1 MGFRG
6 YWFNNSGTYRTNKY
20 PHCYVGIVKP
30 SGAIWGGFGK
40 YDGTTRISYGG
51 FGKYDGTKRIG
62 YGGFGKYDGT
72 VRPIWGSYGGD
83 IMTHT
88 VRPDGFDTT
97 ANFRIEK
104 EWHKLEGTLN
114 GNERPLYDATGH
126 YMENPNYVIDL
137 YYKLIAPGEEKS
149 SLPLFFKYNYTDLTT
164 LAEEVGGST
173 VFGYSYDGNITYKG
187 LILGKAPRHYAMKL
201 PTFSNIT
208 SIPTGTELGNLSTR
222 DTYWTN
228 NFNSVYWDL
237 KNYSFLNTKKFHSD
251 SQGGTLLSGAT
262 QKPVDGDAGYFV
274 DYTVN
279 PSFATC
285 GIPVTDNN
293 ENIKYLMPELRTGFV
308 MIDNLYMLPG
318 NAFVCALYMCLDI
331 HKI

>member
-30 SGAIWGGFGK
+30 GGAIWGGFGK
-40 YDGTTRISYGG
+40 YDGTVRPV
-51 FGKYDGTKRIG
+51 F
-62 YGGFGKYDGT
+62 GGFGKYDGT
-72 VRPIWGSYGGD
+72 VRPIWGSFGGD

-114 GNERPLYDATGH
+114 GNEKPLYDATGH

-137 YYKLIAPGEEKS
+137 YYKLIAPGEGKS

-187 LILGKAPRHYAMKL
+187 LILGKSPRHYAMKL
-201 PTFSNIT
+201 PTFSNI
-208 SIPTGTELGNLSTR
+208 SNIPTGTEIGNLPEGRSF
-222 DTYWTN
+222 WTSYFRYVEN
-228 NFNSVYWDL
+228 ASP
-237 KNYSFLNTKKFHSD
+237 NYSFLNTKRSHSD
-251 SQGGTLLSGAT
+251 TQGNTLLSGAT
-262 QKPVDGDAGYFV
+262 QKPVDGDSGYFV
-274 DYTVN
+274 DYTIN

-285 GIPVTDNN
+285 GLPVTIDDRN
-293 ENIKYLMPELRTGFV
+293 YLMPELRTGFV
-308 MIDNLYMLPG
+308 MIDNLYMVAG
-318 NAFVCALYMCLDI
+318 NAFLCALYMCLDI

>member
-40 YDGTTRISYGG
+40 YDGTVRPVFGG
-51 FGKYDGTKRIG
+51 FGKYDGTVRPVF
-62 YGGFGKYDGT
+62 GGFGKYDGT
-72 VRPIWGSYGGD
+72 VRPIWGSFGGD

-173 VFGYSYDGNITYKG
+173 VFGYSYDGRITYKG
-187 LILGKAPRHYAMKL
+187 LILGKEPRHYAMKL
-201 PTFSNIT
+201 PTFSNI
-208 SIPTGTELGNLSTR
+208 SNIPTGTEIGNL
-222 DTYWTN
+222 TN
-228 NFNSVYWDL
+228 NNFWTSYFQNMEDRGDNW
-237 KNYSFLNTKKFHSD
+237 SFLNTKKRHSD
-251 SQGGTLLSGAT
+251 TQGNTLLSGAT
-262 QKPVDGDAGYFV
+262 QKPVDGDSGYFV

-285 GIPVTDNN
+285 GLPVTRDDRN
-293 ENIKYLMPELRTGFV
+293 YLMPELRTGFV
-308 MIDNLYMLPG
+308 MIDNLYMLAG

>member
-30 SGAIWGGFGK
+30 GGAIWGGFGK
-40 YDGTTRISYGG
+40 YDGTKKISWGG
-51 FGKYDGTKRIG
+51 FGKYDGTVRPVF
-62 YGGFGKYDGT
+62 GGFGKYDGT
-72 VRPIWGSYGGD
+72 VRPIWGSFGGD

-173 VFGYSYDGNITYKG
+173 VFGYSVDGTITYKG
-187 LILGKAPRHYAMKL
+187 LILGKEPRHYAMKL
-201 PTFSNIT
+201 PTFSNI
-208 SIPTGTELGNLSTR
+208 SNIPTGTEIGNLTDRSF
-222 DTYWTN
+222 WTSY
-228 NFNSVYWDL
+228 FQCMDWADP
-237 KNYSFLNTKKFHSD
+237 NYVFLNTKRHHSD
-251 SQGGTLLSGAT
+251 TQGNTLLSGVT
-262 QKPVDGDAGYFV
+262 QKAVDGDSGYFV

-279 PSFATC
+279 TSFATC
-285 GIPVTDNN
+285 GLPVTTDDRN
-293 ENIKYLMPELRTGFV
+293 YSMPELRTGFV
-308 MIDNLYMLPG
+308 MID
-318 NAFVCALYMCLDI
+318 
-331 HKI
+331 

>member
-30 SGAIWGGFGK
+30 GGAIWGGFGK
-40 YDGTTRISYGG
+40 YDGTVRPV
-51 FGKYDGTKRIG
+51 F
-62 YGGFGKYDGT
+62 GGFGKYDGT
-72 VRPIWGSYGGD
+72 VRPVFGGFGKYDGTVRPVWGSFGGD

-173 VFGYSYDGNITYKG
+173 VFGYSYDGRITYKG
-187 LILGKAPRHYAMKL
+187 LILGKEPRHYAMKL
-201 PTFSNIT
+201 PTFSNI
-208 SIPTGTELGNLSTR
+208 SNIPTGTEIGNLTDR
-222 DTYWTN
+222 AFWTSY
-228 NFNSVYWDL
+228 FQYMDFSDP
-237 KNYSFLNTKKFHSD
+237 NYVFLNTKRHHSD
-251 SQGGTLLSGAT
+251 TQGNTLLSGAT
-262 QKPVDGDAGYFV
+262 QKPVDGDSGYFV

-285 GIPVTDNN
+285 GLPVTRDDRN
-293 ENIKYLMPELRTGFV
+293 YLMPELRTGFV
-308 MIDNLYMLPG
+308 MIDNLYMLAG

>member
-6 YWFNNSGTYRTNKY
+6 YWFNNSGTYQTNKY

-40 YDGTTRISYGG
+40 YDGTVRPV
-51 FGKYDGTKRIG
+51 F
-62 YGGFGKYDGT
+62 GGFGKYDGT
-72 VRPIWGSYGGD
+72 VRPVFGGFGKYDGTVRPVWGSFGGD

-114 GNERPLYDATGH
+114 GNETPLYDATGH
-126 YMENPNYVIDL
+126 KMENPNYVIDL

-149 SLPLFFKYNYTDLTT
+149 SLPLFFKYNLTDLTT

-173 VFGYSYDGNITYKG
+173 VFGYSYDGRVTYKG
-187 LILGKAPRHYAMKL
+187 LILGKSPRHYAMKL
-201 PTFSNIT
+201 PKFSNI
-208 SIPTGTELGNLSTR
+208 SNIPTGTEIGNLTNDRSF
-222 DTYWTN
+222 WTSY
-228 NFNSVYWDL
+228 FQYMDFSDP
-237 KNYSFLNTKKFHSD
+237 NYVFLNTKRHHSD
-251 SQGGTLLSGAT
+251 TQGNTLLSGAT
-262 QKPVDGDAGYFV
+262 QKPVDGDSGYFV

-285 GIPVTDNN
+285 GLPVTRDDRN
-293 ENIKYLMPELRTGFV
+293 YLMPELRTGFV
-308 MIDNLYMLPG
+308 MIDNLYMVAG
-318 NAFVCALYMCLDI
+318 NAFLCALYMCLDI
-331 HKI
+331 HKV

>member
-6 YWFNNSGTYRTNKY
+6 YWFNNSGTYITNKY

-40 YDGTTRISYGG
+40 YDGTVRPVFGG
-51 FGKYDGTKRIG
+51 FCKYDGTVRPVF
-62 YGGFGKYDGT
+62 GGFGKYDGT
-72 VRPIWGSYGGD
+72 VRPIWGSFGGD

-104 EWHKLEGTLN
+104 EWHKLEGILN
-114 GNERPLYDATGH
+114 GNEKPLYDATGH
-126 YMENPNYVIDL
+126 KMENPNYVIDL

-149 SLPLFFKYNYTDLTT
+149 SLPLFFKYNYTDLTK

-173 VFGYSYDGNITYKG
+173 VFGDSNDGRITYKG
-187 LILGKAPRHYAMKL
+187 LILGKNPRHYAMKL
-201 PTFSNIT
+201 PTFSNI
-208 SIPTGTELGNLSTR
+208 SNIPTGTEIGNLPDGESF
-222 DTYWTN
+222 WTSYFQHMDWHN
-228 NFNSVYWDL
+228 P
-237 KNYSFLNTKKFHSD
+237 NYVFLNTKRHHSD
-251 SQGGTLLSGAT
+251 AQGNTLLSGAT
-262 QKPVDGDAGYFV
+262 QKPVDGDSGYFV

-285 GIPVTDNN
+285 GLPVTKDDKN
-293 ENIKYLMPELRTGFV
+293 YLMPELRTGFV
-308 MIDNLYMLPG
+308 MIDNLYMIAG
-318 NAFVCALYMCLDI
+318 NNFVCALYMCLDI
-331 HKI
+331 HKV

>member
-40 YDGTTRISYGG
+40 YDGTVRPVFGG
-51 FGKYDGTKRIG
+51 FGKYDGTVRPVF
-62 YGGFGKYDGT
+62 GGFGKYDGT
-72 VRPIWGSYGGD
+72 VRPIWGSFGGD

-173 VFGYSYDGNITYKG
+173 VFGYSYDGRITYKG
-187 LILGKAPRHYAMKL
+187 LILGKEPRHYAMKL
-201 PTFSNIT
+201 PTFSNI
-208 SIPTGTELGNLSTR
+208 SNIPTGTEIGNLTGDRSF
-222 DTYWTN
+222 WTSY
-228 NFNSVYWDL
+228 FQYMDFSDP
-237 KNYSFLNTKKFHSD
+237 NYVFLNTKRHHSD
-251 SQGGTLLSGAT
+251 TQGNTLLSGAT
-262 QKPVDGDAGYFV
+262 QKPVDGDSGYFV

-285 GIPVTDNN
+285 GLPVTRDDRN
-293 ENIKYLMPELRTGFV
+293 YLMPELRTGFV
-308 MIDNLYMLPG
+308 MIDNLYMLAG

>member
-30 SGAIWGGFGK
+30 GGAIWGGFGK
-40 YDGTTRISYGG
+40 YDGTKRISYGG
-51 FGKYDGTKRIG
+51 FGKYDGTVRPVF
-62 YGGFGKYDGT
+62 GGVGKYDGT
-72 VRPIWGSYGGD
+72 VRPIWGSFGGD

-173 VFGYSYDGNITYKG
+173 VFGYSYDGRITYKG
-187 LILGKAPRHYAMKL
+187 LILGKEPRHYAMKL
-201 PTFSNIT
+201 PTFSNI
-208 SIPTGTELGNLSTR
+208 SNIPTGTEIGNLSDR
-222 DTYWTN
+222 AFWTSY
-228 NFNSVYWDL
+228 FQYMDSSDP
-237 KNYSFLNTKKFHSD
+237 NYVFLNTKRHHSD
-251 SQGGTLLSGAT
+251 TQGNTLLSGAT
-262 QKPVDGDAGYFV
+262 QKPVDGDSGYFV

-285 GIPVTDNN
+285 GLPVTRDDRN
-293 ENIKYLMPELRTGFV
+293 YLMPELRTGFV
-308 MIDNLYMLPG
+308 MIDNLYMLAG

>member
-30 SGAIWGGFGK
+30 GGAIWGGFGK
-40 YDGTTRISYGG
+40 YDGTVRPV
-51 FGKYDGTKRIG
+51 F
-62 YGGFGKYDGT
+62 GGFGKYDGT
-72 VRPIWGSYGGD
+72 VRPVWGSFGGD

-173 VFGYSYDGNITYKG
+173 VFGYSYGGHITYKG
-187 LILGKAPRHYAMKL
+187 LILGKEPRHYAMKL
-201 PTFSNIT
+201 PTFGNISN
-208 SIPTGTELGNLSTR
+208 IPTGTEIGNLTGERSF
-222 DTYWTN
+222 WTSY
-228 NFNSVYWDL
+228 FQYMDFSDP
-237 KNYSFLNTKKFHSD
+237 NYVFLNTKRHHSD
-251 SQGGTLLSGAT
+251 TQGNTLLSGAT
-262 QKPVDGDAGYFV
+262 QKPVDGDSGYFV

-285 GIPVTDNN
+285 GLPVTRDDRN
-293 ENIKYLMPELRTGFV
+293 YLMPELRTGFV
-308 MIDNLYMLPG
+308 MIDNLYMLAG

>member
-30 SGAIWGGFGK
+30 GGAIWGGFGK
-40 YDGTTRISYGG
+40 YDGTVRPVFGG
-51 FGKYDGTKRIG
+51 FGKYDGTKRISW
-62 YGGFGKYDGT
+62 GGFGKYDGT
-72 VRPIWGSYGGD
+72 VRPIWGSFGGD

-88 VRPDGFDTT
+88 VRPDGFETT

-149 SLPLFFKYNYTDLTT
+149 SLPLFFKYNFTDLTT

-173 VFGYSYDGNITYKG
+173 VFGYSYDGRITYKG
-187 LILGKAPRHYAMKL
+187 LILGKEPRHYAMKL
-201 PTFSNIT
+201 PTFSNI
-208 SIPTGTELGNLSTR
+208 SNIPTGTEIGNLTDRSF
-222 DTYWTN
+222 WTSY
-228 NFNSVYWDL
+228 FQYMDFSDP
-237 KNYSFLNTKKFHSD
+237 NYVFLNTKRHHSD
-251 SQGGTLLSGAT
+251 TQGNTLLSGAT
-262 QKPVDGDAGYFV
+262 QKPVDGDSGYFV

-285 GIPVTDNN
+285 GLPVTRDDRN
-293 ENIKYLMPELRTGFV
+293 YLMPELRTGFV